1 MNIISQNFKD
11 VLKNK
16 IKIIIS
22 STLYKYVDVLVDN
35 FSFST
40 GNNNNY
46 FNFINLI
53 DSSFRNY
60 ILSII
65 SSTFEEVDLQL
76 RNSLKRK
83 DRYYINKTNVPRAI
97 TTIFGTVYFK
107 RTLFKSKLSNKYVF
121 LLDKYFNL
129 PKYDHY
135 DSIIKSIAINNTF
148 NTSQAQAARDIS
160 SITNG
165 LSFFIDKEKVFNI
178 PRQSIY
184 NWIKKWKVPN
194 IVPKSVSTPETLF
207 VMADE
212 KYIGSQNTDKDIMI
226 KCFVTFED
234 VHTVSKNRNMLT
246 NRFVFSTCSKNPWKV
261 FMDTIALR
269 YDFTKIKNIAL
280 IGDGGNWIK
289 SGISE
294 LRLNSCNL
302 VKYYLCEFHFKQA
315 IHNIIADEQKR
326 NILIR
331 IFNNYSKKQFINA
344 TNIILKYHQERT
356 STIKQKLNYIIT
368 NYSYIK
374 NMLNF
379 NIGSSMESHI
389 SHLIASFFA
398 SRPKGFSTKN
408 IDKYLLLND
417 YKNNNI
423 NIFNLYLKTYNSKH
437 SVKITEDEF
446 DFTLSNSSDIDNI
459 PILKFGHVIPEY
471 KALRNICHN

>member
-35 FSFST
+35 FSFTT
-40 GNNNNY
+40 GNSNNY

-53 DSSFRNY
+53 DSSFRKY

-65 SSTFEEVDLQL
+65 SSTFEEFDLQL
-76 RNSLKRK
+76 RNSLERK
-83 DRYYINKTNVPRAI
+83 SRYYINKTNVPRSI
-97 TTIFGTVYFK
+97 TTIFGTVNFK

-135 DSIIKSIAINNTF
+135 DPIVKSIAINNAF
-148 NTSQAQAARDIS
+148 NTSQAQSARDIS

-165 LSFFIDKEKVFNI
+165 LSYFIDKNKIFSI

-184 NWIKKWKVPN
+184 SWIKDWKVPD
-194 IVPKSVSTPETLF
+194 IVPQSVSTPETLY

-212 KYIGSQNTDKDIMI
+212 KYIGSQNTDKDIMV

-234 VHTVSKNRNMLT
+234 VQHISKNRNMLT
-246 NRFVFSTCSKNPWKV
+246 NRFVFSTCSKKPWKV
-261 FMDTIALR
+261 FMDKIAMR

-294 LRLNSCNL
+294 L
-302 VKYYLCEFHFKQA
+302 
-315 IHNIIADEQKR
+315 
-326 NILIR
+326 
-331 IFNNYSKKQFINA
+331 
-344 TNIILKYHQERT
+344 
-356 STIKQKLNYIIT
+356 
-368 NYSYIK
+368 
-374 NMLNF
+374 
-379 NIGSSMESHI
+379 
-389 SHLIASFFA
+389 
-398 SRPKGFSTKN
+398 
-408 IDKYLLLND
+408 
-417 YKNNNI
+417 
-423 NIFNLYLKTYNSKH
+423 
-437 SVKITEDEF
+437 
-446 DFTLSNSSDIDNI
+446 
-459 PILKFGHVIPEY
+459 
-471 KALRNICHN
+471 

>member
-16 IKIIIS
+16 IKVIIS

-65 SSTFEEVDLQL
+65 SSTFEEFDLQL
-76 RNSLKRK
+76 RNSLERK
-83 DRYYINKTNVPRAI
+83 NRYYINKANVPRSI

-135 DSIIKSIAINNTF
+135 DPIIKSIAISNTF

-160 SITNG
+160 SITNC
-165 LSFFIDKEKVFNI
+165 LSYFIDKEKVFNI
-178 PRQSIY
+178 PRQSVY
-184 NWIKKWKVPN
+184 NWIKKWKVPSV
-194 IVPKSVSTPETLF
+194 VPKSVSTPETLY

-212 KYIGSQNTDKDIMI
+212 KYIGSQNTDTDIMI
-226 KCFVTFED
+226 KCFVSFEG
-234 VHTVSKNRNMLT
+234 VQHVSQNRNMLT
-246 NRFVFSTCSKNPWKV
+246 NRFVFSTSSKKPWKV
-261 FMDTIALR
+261 FMDKIALR

-294 LRLNSCNL
+294 LKLDSCNL

-315 IHNIIADEQKR
+315 IHSITTDKQKR
-326 NILIR
+326 KILIR

-344 TNIILKYHQERT
+344 TNIILKYHLDRT
-356 STIKQKLNYIIT
+356 STIKQKVDYIIT

-374 NMLNF
+374 NMLNL

-389 SHLIASFFA
+389 SHLIATFFA
-398 SRPKGFSTKN
+398 ARPKGFSTKN
-408 IDKYLLLND
+408 VEKYLLLND

-423 NIFNLYLKTYNSKH
+423 NIFNLYLKTYTSKNSI
-437 SVKITEDEF
+437 KITEDEF
-446 DFTLSNSSDIDNI
+446 DFTLPNSSDIDNI

-471 KALRNICHN
+471 NSLRNICHN